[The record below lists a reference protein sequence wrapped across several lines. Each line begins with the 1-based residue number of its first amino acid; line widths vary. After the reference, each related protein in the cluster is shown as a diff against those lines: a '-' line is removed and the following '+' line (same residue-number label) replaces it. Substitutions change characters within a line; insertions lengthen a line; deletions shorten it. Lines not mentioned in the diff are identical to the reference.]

1 MREEKVIDGDQR
13 LRKLQFKV
21 ALRIY
26 IRVKLLL
33 RDHSTGPGK
42 YEGGYDVKRPGSI
55 RRATRLVDHDFCR
68 GENAVVMLTLVVN
81 LSALRRRHGSQVW
94 Y

>member
-33 RDHSTGPGK
+33 RDHSQ
-42 YEGGYDVKRPGSI
+42 Y
-55 RRATRLVDHDFCR
+55 
-68 GENAVVMLTLVVN
+68 
-81 LSALRRRHGSQVW
+81 
-94 Y
+94 